1 MISCSNRPVS
11 NHSTFHRTLRRRSKR
26 KRRRS
31 GNSEGGSEIGAGARY
46 FLQDLMPEK
55 HCIKCLFCLQLLS
68 GREQR
73 RGGGRDKEM
82 GDERCKRVRE
92 PGGRC
97 SGRLATWLKLSSK
110 TLRSGSQFNSSS
122 QTPPAWS
129 TIVSSSNQ
137 DPCSW
142 VVRGFI
148 LLVPFHQWL
157 CSTKGVRHD
166 Y

>member
-1 MISCSNRPVS
+1 VETRKEG
-11 NHSTFHRTLRRRSKR
+11 RRLELAH
-26 KRRRS
+26 
-31 GNSEGGSEIGAGARY
+31 GLARAWSPCQT

-55 HCIKCLFCLQLLS
+55 HCIKCLFCLQLLR

-97 SGRLATWLKLSSK
+97 SGRLATWLKLSSR
-110 TLRSGSQFNSSS
+110 TLRSGSKFNSSS

-148 LLVPFHQWL
+148 FIGAFSPVALQ
-157 CSTKGVRHD
+157 